1 MSDLGSWQPMEY
13 SPMGSTQSQPNYF
26 NNMWGAVAAAGASL
40 LGNLLGSG
48 SSKSTNKTNLKIAQ
62 MNNDFNREM
71 FNRQIEYNWDM
82 WNAQNE
88 YNTASAQR
96 KRLEDAGLNPYLMLD
111 GGNAGVAEGGNGV
124 TPPSAQGVTMQPF
137 TPDTSGIVQAAL
149 QLDNLSFLQDE
160 QYQKARIAEQTADQL
175 EADNTYKSEK
185 AMLNLLKMM
194 HEEKDMF
201 YKAGITKNELEFLT
215 ETFYHRVSQEYS
227 KDLSLQKDVDVK
239 QSAIALNRVQK
250 TLFEHQIASL
260 FAI

>member
-13 SPMGSTQSQPNYF
+13 SPIGSTQSQPNYF

-96 KRLEDAGLNPYLMLD
+96 ERLEDAGLNPYLMLLT
-111 GGNAGVAEGGNGV
+111 GRQSVQRYE
-124 TPPSAQGVTMQPF
+124 PF
-137 TPDTSGIVQAAL
+137 DIVHLARMKDYQAA
-149 QLDNLSFLQDE
+149 
-160 QYQKARIAEQTADQL
+160 KQL
-175 EADNTYKSEK
+175 E
-185 AMLNLLKMM
+185 L
-194 HEEKDMF
+194 F
-201 YKAGITKNELEFLT
+201 
-215 ETFYHRVSQEYS
+215 
-227 KDLSLQKDVDVK
+227 QKYQV
-239 QSAIALNRVQK
+239 
-250 TLFEHQIASL
+250 
-260 FAI
+260 